1 MLEKIKE
8 LAYEIESDIINTR
21 RQIHR
26 NPELALNEF
35 QTSKLV
41 TNHLNK
47 LGFEVTGN
55 VGKTGVVALL
65 RGKVPGRTVALRAD
79 MDALPIQEQN
89 CHEFKSIK
97 DNIMHACGHDAH
109 TAILLGAATILS
121 KIQDSIKGNI
131 KFIFQPS
138 EETGLGG
145 ARSMIE
151 EGVLENP
158 KVDAIFGLHVN
169 PELQAKTIGYR
180 EGAICATGAGFKI
193 DIIGKGGH
201 GSSPHD
207 AIDSII
213 IASEVVRSLQTIS
226 SSKVDPRETFVLTVG
241 TINGGY
247 AANVI
252 ADKVTL
258 TGTIRYFNNGIIV
271 KVKNDIENIVDH
283 ITAAHGA
290 TYKFNFHAG
299 GSPVIN
305 DNKMVNI
312 VKNAAVEILNEKDV
326 ILVPQCLWGEDFA
339 LYASLVPAAFVLLG
353 VGYENRENYPLH
365 NSRFDINEEALPV
378 GAALLAYSA
387 MSFLTNDLDS

>member
-1 MLEKIKE
+1 MLEKIKQ
-8 LAYEIESDIINTR
+8 LSYEIESNIINIR

-35 QTSKLV
+35 QTSELV
-41 TNHLNK
+41 ASHLNK
-47 LGFEVTGN
+47 LGFEVTEN

-65 RGKVPGRTVALRAD
+65 RGKVPGKTVALRAD
-79 MDALPIQEQN
+79 MDALPIQEEN
-89 CHEFKSIK
+89 YHEYKSIN

-109 TAILLGAATILS
+109 TAVLLGAATILS
-121 KIQDSIKGNI
+121 QIKETIKGNI

-138 EETGLGG
+138 EEIELGG
-145 ARSMIE
+145 ARAMIE

-169 PELQAKTIGYR
+169 PELPAKTIGYR
-180 EGAICATGAGFKI
+180 NGAICATGAGFQI

-207 AIDSII
+207 AIDAII
-213 IASEVVRSLQTIS
+213 IASEVIRSLQTIS

-241 TINGGY
+241 TIHGGY

-258 TGTIRYFNNGIIV
+258 TGTIRYFNNEIIV
-271 KVKNDIENIVDH
+271 KVGKDIENIVKYV
-283 ITAAHGA
+283 TSAHGA
-290 TYKFNFHAG
+290 TYKFNFRAG
-299 GSPVIN
+299 GNPVIN
-305 DNKMVNI
+305 DNKMINI
-312 VKNAAVEILNEKDV
+312 VKNAAVELLNEKDV
-326 ILVPQCLWGEDFA
+326 ILVKQCLWGEDFA

-365 NSRFDINEEALPV
+365 NSKFDINEEALPV

-387 MSFLTNDLDS
+387 VSFLN